1 MPASAQAA
9 SSPPAA
15 PAGRRMLLVHAHP
28 DDESLTTGATMA
40 AAAADGAHV
49 TLVTCTRGEL
59 GEVVADDLAHL
70 RGDPEALAAHRET
83 ELAAAA
89 AALGVTDHR
98 FLGADAGVRY
108 RDTGM
113 VSLPGGL
120 AAIPDDVAPG
130 AFAVADLDEA
140 AGHLARVLREV
151 RPHLLLTYDRTGG
164 YGHPDHVMAHRV
176 ALRAV
181 DLAAGPARA
190 GADEVAGWRVPKVYA
205 AVWPLGVVR
214 AALRAL
220 ADAGRPVLDPDGPL
234 PGMVVPDDQV
244 TAVVDA
250 PEHWASK
257 AAALQAHRSQ
267 LRVDLDAGTTTQDDG
282 MAVPIVA
289 TEGYQLLRGT
299 SAPPFDTD
307 GRETDLFAGTGA

>member
-1 MPASAQAA
+1 
-9 SSPPAA
+9 
-15 PAGRRMLLVHAHP
+15 MLLVHAHP

-40 AAAADGAHV
+40 AAAADGVAV

-59 GEVVADDLAHL
+59 GEIVADDLAHL
-70 RGDPEALAAHRET
+70 RGDPEALATHRET
-83 ELAAAA
+83 ELAAAV
-89 AALGVTDHR
+89 AALGVADHR

-120 AAIPDDVAPG
+120 AAIPDDVAPD

-140 AGHLARVLREV
+140 AGHLARVLCEV
-151 RPHLLLTYDRTGG
+151 RPHVVLTYDRTGG

-181 DLAAGPARA
+181 ELAANPAVDPG
-190 GADEVAGWRVPKVYA
+190 GAEDAAVAWSVSKVYA

-250 PEHWASK
+250 PEHWATK

-267 LRVDLDAGTTTQDDG
+267 LHVDLDAGTSTQDDG
-282 MAVPIVA
+282 VAVPIVA
-289 TEGYQLLRGT
+289 TEWYQLLRGVP
-299 SAPPFDTD
+299 SPPFDAD
-307 GRETDLFAGTGA
+307 GRETDLFAGTGH

>member
-1 MPASAQAA
+1 
-9 SSPPAA
+9 
-15 PAGRRMLLVHAHP
+15 MLLVHAHP

-40 AAAADGAHV
+40 AAAADGVHV

-59 GEVVADDLAHL
+59 GEVVADDLGYL

-83 ELAAAA
+83 ELAAAT
-89 AALGVTDHR
+89 AALGVADHR

-120 AAIPDDVAPG
+120 AAIPEDVAPG

-151 RPHLLLTYDRTGG
+151 RPHVLLTYDRTGG
-164 YGHPDHVMAHRV
+164 YGHPDHGMAHRV

-181 DLAAGPARA
+181 DVAAGPA
-190 GADEVAGWRVPKVYA
+190 GAAAGWPVPKVYA
-205 AVWPLGVVR
+205 AVWPLEVVR
-214 AALRAL
+214 TALTAL
-220 ADAGRPVLDPDGPL
+220 AVAGRPVVDPDGPL
-234 PGMVVPDDQV
+234 PGMIVPDDEV

-250 PEHWASK
+250 PEHWTAK
-257 AAALQAHRSQ
+257 AAALRAHRSQ
-267 LRVDLDAGTTTQDDG
+267 MHVDPAAGTTMQADG
-282 MAVPIVA
+282 VAVPIVA
-289 TEGYQLLRGT
+289 TEWYQLLRGT
-299 SAPPFDTD
+299 SAPPFDAD
-307 GRETDLFAGTGA
+307 GRETDLFAGTGT

>member
-1 MPASAQAA
+1 MTAPEPSPGPTAA
-9 SSPPAA
+9 SD
-15 PAGRRMLLVHAHP
+15 RRLLLVHAHP

-40 AAAADGAHV
+40 AAVAAGVVV

-70 RGDPEALAAHRET
+70 RGNPDALATHREA
-83 ELAAAA
+83 ELAAAT
-89 AALGVTDHR
+89 AALGVADHR

-113 VSLPGGL
+113 VTLPGGL
-120 AAIPDDVAPG
+120 AAIPDHVAPG

-140 AGHLARVLREV
+140 AGHLARIVREV
-151 RPHLLLTYDRTGG
+151 RPHVLLTYDRTGG
-164 YGHPDHVMAHRV
+164 YGHPDHVMAHRA

-181 DLAAGPARA
+181 ELAAEPARDA
-190 GADEVAGWRVPKVYA
+190 AVGAPGWRVPKVYA

-214 AALRAL
+214 TTLRAL
-220 ADAGRPVLDPDGPL
+220 ADAGLPVTDPDGPL

-250 PEHWASK
+250 PEHWTTK
-257 AAALQAHRSQ
+257 AAALRAHRSQ
-267 LRVDLDAGTTTQDDG
+267 LRVDLRAGTTTQDDG
-282 MAVPIVA
+282 VAVPIVA
-289 TEGYQLLRGT
+289 TEWYQLLGGT
-299 SAPPFDTD
+299 PAPPFDAD

>member
-1 MPASAQAA
+1 
-9 SSPPAA
+9 
-15 PAGRRMLLVHAHP
+15 MLLVHAHP

-40 AAAADGAHV
+40 AAAADGVAV

-83 ELAAAA
+83 ELAAAV
-89 AALGVTDHR
+89 AALGVADHR

-120 AAIPDDVAPG
+120 AAIPDDVAPD

-140 AGHLARVLREV
+140 AGHLARVLCEV
-151 RPHLLLTYDRTGG
+151 RPHVVLTYDRTGG

-181 DLAAGPARA
+181 ELAANPAVDPR
-190 GADEVAGWRVPKVYA
+190 GAEDAVVAWSVPKVYA

-250 PEHWASK
+250 PEHWATK

-267 LRVDLDAGTTTQDDG
+267 LRVDLDAGTSTQDDG
-282 MAVPIVA
+282 VAVPIVA
-289 TEGYQLLRGT
+289 TEWYQLLRGVP
-299 SAPPFDTD
+299 SPPFDPD
-307 GRETDLFAGTGA
+307 GRETGLFAGTGH